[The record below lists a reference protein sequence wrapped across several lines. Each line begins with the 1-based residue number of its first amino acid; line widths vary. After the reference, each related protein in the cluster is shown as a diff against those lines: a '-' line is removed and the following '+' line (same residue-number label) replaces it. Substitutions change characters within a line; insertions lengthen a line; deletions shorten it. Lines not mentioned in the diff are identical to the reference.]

1 MPYIAWNAL
10 NILNTSH
17 KTKDETGARLRRS
30 MASFERKPHTSKC
43 SNLTLSILGSTSFPG
58 ARLESP
64 GLCRSILHSDWL
76 TPYLLSKN
84 SRTWQLIITIY
95 NISINLWLL
104 CTSIFCKIIF
114 QSKKF
119 SIFPT
124 AWITFASAGYKTQ
137 KPFDVSCDAS
147 WQNKKRRSTIEL

>member
-43 SNLTLSILGSTSFPG
+43 SNLTLSILRSTSFPG
-58 ARLESP
+58 ARLGSP

-76 TPYLLSKN
+76 TPYCLKIAELDNNN
-84 SRTWQLIITIY
+84 STMYFYDCCVRVY
-95 NISINLWLL
+95 
-104 CTSIFCKIIF
+104 
-114 QSKKF
+114 
-119 SIFPT
+119 
-124 AWITFASAGYKTQ
+124 FAK
-137 KPFDVSCDAS
+137 
-147 WQNKKRRSTIEL
+147 